1 VRTQRI
7 RLLALDIDGTLLT
20 TGNVLSPA
28 VVSAARE
35 ALDRGCRAVLL
46 TGRSLAS
53 TTPVAAQFPD
63 GFVVGLGTYDGAR
76 LEWYP
81 SGEVLRDVRLE
92 PEVAARTLEIMYRYG
107 LGPSVFPGD
116 ANGGPVYGSLEH
128 PPPEMWQGLNLDRMR
143 LLDEPEMLAA
153 LAERVVTISALADHD
168 TAFACYEELRE
179 TLGQNASVIITL
191 SERYGGHFAQVAGP
205 LATKA
210 AALVCLAERLDVPLG
225 EILAMG
231 DWMNDR
237 AMLELAGVGVAMA
250 GSPDDV
256 LAAADWVTGSV
267 ADDGAARAIE
277 RFVLAP

>member
-20 TGNVLSPA
+20 TGNDLSPG

-35 ALDRGCRAVLL
+35 ALDQGCHAVLL

-63 GFVVGLGTYDGAR
+63 GFVVGLGTYDGGR
-76 LEWYP
+76 VEWYP

-92 PEVAARTLEIMYRYG
+92 PDVAASTLRVMYRHG
-107 LGPSVFPGD
+107 LGPSVFPGEAD
-116 ANGGPVYGSLEH
+116 GGPVFGSLEH
-128 PPPEMWQGLNLDRMR
+128 PPPEMWQGLNRDRMR
-143 LLDEPEMLAA
+143 LLSESEMLAA
-153 LAERVVTISALADHD
+153 LTERVVTISALADHD
-168 TAFACYEELRE
+168 TAFACYEELCE
-179 TLGQNASVIITL
+179 ALGESASVIITL

-210 AALVCLAERLDVPLG
+210 AALVCFAERLGVPLG
-225 EILAMG
+225 EILAIG
-231 DWMNDR
+231 DWMNDL
-237 AMLELAGVGVAMA
+237 AMFEVAGVGVAMA
-250 GSPDDV
+250 GSPEDV

-267 ADDGAARAIE
+267 AEDGAARAIE
-277 RFVLAP
+277 RFVLTR